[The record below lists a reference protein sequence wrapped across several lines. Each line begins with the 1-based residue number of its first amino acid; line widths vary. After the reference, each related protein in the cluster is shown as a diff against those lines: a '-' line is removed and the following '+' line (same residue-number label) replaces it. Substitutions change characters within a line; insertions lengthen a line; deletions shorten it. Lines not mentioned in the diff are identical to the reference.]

1 MEFDFVPLEIPSDC
15 NIVVGQSHFIKTV
28 EDIGEI
34 MTGSVPG
41 AKWGLAF
48 NEASGPCLVRGE
60 GNDSSLV
67 RAAEHCAMAVGAGH
81 SFYLII
87 GPGAYPI
94 NVLDRIKACPEVCHI
109 FCATANPVQVVRARS
124 PQGAGILGV
133 IDGASPAGVEG
144 NEDRAARMSLLRK
157 FGYKYC

>member
-48 NEASGPCLVRGE
+48 NEA
-60 GNDSSLV
+60 
-67 RAAEHCAMAVGAGH
+67 
-81 SFYLII
+81 
-87 GPGAYPI
+87 
-94 NVLDRIKACPEVCHI
+94 
-109 FCATANPVQVVRARS
+109 
-124 PQGAGILGV
+124 
-133 IDGASPAGVEG
+133 
-144 NEDRAARMSLLRK
+144 
-157 FGYKYC
+157 